1 MSASSVSDIG
11 FLLNPERYRANRFKD
26 ICSKFVSIT
35 EKVFRDSNVLEL
47 RFPYYR
53 EALALIPEICSLAIE
68 ISTISDP
75 GARPELRLDCGE
87 QRAAR
92 FLNIFTMYLLFSDSV
107 LSDPRVT
114 VLGLPESDEALS
126 LIPELCSL
134 GKLIHVIPE
143 PNRDISLWLFR
154 HGEWVSQ

>member
-11 FLLNPERYRANRFKD
+11 FLLNPKRYRANRFKD

-35 EKVFRDSNVLEL
+35 EKVFRDSNVLKL

-53 EALALIPEICSLAIE
+53 EALALIPETCSLAIE

-92 FLNIFTMYLLFSDSV
+92 FLNIFTM
-107 LSDPRVT
+107 
-114 VLGLPESDEALS
+114 
-126 LIPELCSL
+126 
-134 GKLIHVIPE
+134 
-143 PNRDISLWLFR
+143 
-154 HGEWVSQ
+154 